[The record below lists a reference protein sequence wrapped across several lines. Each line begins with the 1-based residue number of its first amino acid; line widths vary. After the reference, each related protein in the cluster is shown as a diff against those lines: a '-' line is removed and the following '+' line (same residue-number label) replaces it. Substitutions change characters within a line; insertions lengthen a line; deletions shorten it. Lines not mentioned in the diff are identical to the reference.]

1 MKYIIVT
8 GGVIS
13 GLGKGITASSIGL
26 LLKEMGMKVTAI
38 KIDPYLNLDAG
49 TMSPFEHGEVYV
61 LDDGTETDLDLG
73 NYERFL
79 DIRLTGAH
87 NITTG
92 KIFYSVFEDERKG
105 KYLGKTVQT
114 IPHVTNKIKDIINET
129 AYIPVDGTEDIPDV
143 CIVELGGTVG
153 DIESLHFIEAIRQ
166 MKFQNTDDT
175 FCFIHVSLVS
185 GLGLSTEDKTKPTQN
200 SVKDLRKLGISPDLM
215 VIRCPRE
222 IDDKIR
228 DKLSL
233 FCEVPHE
240 NIIINPNVNSIY
252 DVPIGFHQQD
262 IEHLIRK
269 KLNIE
274 QSFICHESTFCTGIK
289 KVNSLYKKL
298 FTTRLR
304 IGIVGKYTGLQDSY
318 LSIIRAIEH
327 AAFSHNQ
334 LVDLVWISSEDLELE
349 KGDSMDRLRV
359 CQGIV
364 IPGGFGI
371 RGIEGMIKTASYC
384 REQDVPLL
392 GICLGMHI
400 ICIEALRK
408 SLGTQNCNSVEF
420 DPATEHPVVFPVEEL
435 DTQYMGGTMKLGL
448 KKTVS
453 QDGDILER
461 HRHRYEI
468 NPQYINDL
476 KKEGLYFPGTSEDGL
491 CMDICCINKLKFY
504 KGCQYHPEFLSRLD
518 KPGPLFR
525 ELVDAIIKED

>member
-1 MKYIIVT
+1 MT

-26 LLKEMGMKVTAI
+26 LLKEMGMRVTAI

-79 DIRLTGAH
+79 DIRLTGDH

-92 KIFYSVFEDERKG
+92 KIFNSVFEDERKG
-105 KYLGKTVQT
+105 NYLGKTVQT

-129 AYIPVDGTEDIPDV
+129 AHIPVDGTEDMPDI
-143 CIVELGGTVG
+143 CIIELGGTVG

-166 MKFQNTDDT
+166 MKFQNTDDI

-185 GLGLSTEDKTKPTQN
+185 GLGISTEDKTKPTQN

-215 VIRCPRE
+215 VIRCTAG
-222 IDDKIR
+222 IDEKIR
-228 DKLSL
+228 EKLSL
-233 FCEVPHE
+233 FCEVPRE

-262 IEHLIRK
+262 IENLIRK
-269 KLNIE
+269 KLNNEVIY
-274 QSFICHESTFCTGIK
+274 FRDESNFCSGIK
-289 KVNSLYKKL
+289 KVNELYRNPH
-298 FTTRLR
+298 TPR
-304 IGIVGKYTGLQDSY
+304 IRVGIVGKYTGLQDSY

-327 AAFSHNQ
+327 AAFSHNH
-334 LVDLVWISSEDLELE
+334 LVDLVWISSEELE
-349 KGDSMDRLRV
+349 KGDSPDTLRE
-359 CQGIV
+359 CQGII

-384 REQDVPLL
+384 RERDVPLL

-400 ICIEALRK
+400 MCIEALRR

-420 DPATEHPVVFPVEEL
+420 NPETEHPVVFPVEEL

-448 KKTVS
+448 KKTVTV
-453 QDGDILER
+453 DGEIWER

-525 ELVDAIIKED
+525 ELVRAIINKS